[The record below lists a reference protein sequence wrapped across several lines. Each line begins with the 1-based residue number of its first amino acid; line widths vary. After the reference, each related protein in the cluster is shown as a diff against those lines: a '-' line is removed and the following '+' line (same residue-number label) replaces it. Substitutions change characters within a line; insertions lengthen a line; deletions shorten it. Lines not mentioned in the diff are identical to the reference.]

1 MNSVTHIERFCLL
14 LLTVDNWLV
23 SYKGSTY
30 SKYCFMLIT
39 ENTDICYQ
47 YWVIF
52 QIEYCFYVDYGER
65 RYLWSILSYLSDR
78 ILFSCWLQRTQI
90 FVINIELYLRSNTVF
105 MLIIENVDLY
115 YQDWVYFSHIKVSF
129 HVGYRG
135 RRSLLSRLGYFSPI
149 EVYAHVDYRECSICF
164 LFNLINSSL

>member
-52 QIEYCFYVDYGER
+52 QIEYCFYVDYRER

-78 ILFSCWLQRTQI
+78 ILFSCWLQRMQI
-90 FVINIELYLRSNTVF
+90 FVINIELSLRSNTVF
-105 MLIIENVDLY
+105 MLITENADICYQYWVISQIEY
-115 YQDWVYFSHIKVSF
+115 YF
-129 HVGYRG
+129 HVDYREC
-135 RRSLLSRLGYFSPI
+135 RSLLSRLSLFLSYQSLFS
-149 EVYAHVDYRECSICF
+149 CW
-164 LFNLINSSL
+164 L